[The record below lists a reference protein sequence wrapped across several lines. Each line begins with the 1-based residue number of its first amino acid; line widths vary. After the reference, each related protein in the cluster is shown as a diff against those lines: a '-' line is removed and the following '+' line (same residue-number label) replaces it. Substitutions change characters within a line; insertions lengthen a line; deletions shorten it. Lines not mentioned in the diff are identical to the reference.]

1 LGMKK
6 RAGAAS
12 HGKVC
17 NALAVNLTD
26 QRNAD
31 TEISFYSP
39 VITALGADNAPPY
52 PLAWWGRFK

>member
-1 LGMKK
+1 MKK

-17 NALAVNLTD
+17 NALAVNSFTD
-26 QRNAD
+26 QQNAD
-31 TEISFYSP
+31 TEISSYYPMVKTF
-39 VITALGADNAPPY
+39 GADNAAPH

>member
-1 LGMKK
+1 MKK
-6 RAGAAS
+6 RPDAAS

-31 TEISFYSP
+31 TEISFYYP
-39 VITALGADNAPPY
+39 MVKTFGADNAAPHS
-52 PLAWWGRFK
+52 LAWWGGIQ

>member
-1 LGMKK
+1 MEK

-12 HGKVC
+12 HGKVY

-31 TEISFYSP
+31 TEISFYYP
-39 VITALGADNAPPY
+39 MVKTFGADNAAPHS
-52 PLAWWGRFK
+52 LAWWGRLK